1 YPDYG
6 QVIVKTSEGN
16 SSYHSFQTHLDRR
29 LARGFQL
36 SASYTWSKMID
47 STSDGLGNTNVQE
60 PAGGNLT
67 SVPVMYGGMKLDRAV
82 SDFDRPH
89 RLTIAYVWVVPAP
102 RSNWLKHS
110 LGGLQP
116 AGITTF
122 QSGTP
127 YSVA

>member
-1 YPDYG
+1 MLLDLSYVGSESHRLTTRADWNPRLPTGTLRLYPDYG

-16 SSYHSFQTHLDRR
+16 SSYHSLQTHLHRR

-47 STSDGLGNTNVQE
+47 STSDGVGNTNGQE

-67 SVPVMYGGMKLDRAV
+67 SLPVMYGGMKLDRAV

-89 RLTIAYVWVVPAP
+89 RLTIAY
-102 RSNWLKHS
+102 L
-110 LGGLQP
+110 
-116 AGITTF
+116 
-122 QSGTP
+122 
-127 YSVA
+127 